1 MDKLELKNTVNWMN
15 SDDYVDRFR
24 AEYLQ
29 TKIRYEKLHKMCI
42 KFEAGTLDF
51 TPKCSLD
58 VFREQKAHMGNYLRM
73 LEIRAEI
80 EQIDLT
86 KLPELGTPIG
96 FRSDDKGIAIGKIT
110 EEHTIIKSELT
121 D

>member
-1 MDKLELKNTVNWMN
+1 MDKLELKNTVNLMN
-15 SDDYVDRFR
+15 SNDYVDRFR
-24 AEYLQ
+24 AEYIQ

-51 TPKCSLD
+51 TPKCSLELL
-58 VFREQKAHMGNYLRM
+58 REQKSHMGNYLRT

-80 EQIDLT
+80 ENIDLT
-86 KLPELGTPIG
+86 KLPEPGTPIG
-96 FRSDDKGIAIGKIT
+96 FRSNEPGILLC
-110 EEHTIIKSELT
+110 EEEKPIIKSELT